1 MLAVNLST
9 PHYVIQTVLLDELI
23 IAYLLVY
30 VKKKKLVDLCGFQSV
45 ELNIDFI
52 FAVNDQIMI

>member
-9 PHYVIQTVLLDELI
+9 PHYVIQTVLLDALI
-23 IAYLLVY
+23 IASLLVY
-30 VKKKKLVDLCGFQSV
+30 VKKKKLVALCCFQSV

-52 FAVNDQIMI
+52 FAVNDQITT

>member
-30 VKKKKLVDLCGFQSV
+30 VKKRKLVALCGLQSL
-45 ELNIDFI
+45 EINIDFI
-52 FAVNDQIMI
+52 FAVNDQIII